1 MVTKNQIK
9 FLKGLSL
16 KKNRIKSK
24 KIIVEGEKI
33 IREFIDSDYKLDK
46 VYSTDPLKF
55 HNYPN
60 QKLSEKNLES
70 ISNLKSPNG
79 DLAVFNLIDKSIK
92 NERLYIVLDGI
103 NDPGNL
109 GTIIRTCDWFGI
121 DQIICS
127 NNSVD
132 CFNPKVIQSSMG
144 SLSRVNVFYMDIL
157 EFLNSKDIPI
167 YGAVLNGKKLKNE
180 IIDDGIFVF
189 GSESNGISEGILKKI
204 EFKIKIPKHSEAVKT
219 ESLNLSVSLGIILS
233 KIRI

>member
-24 KIIVEGEKI
+24 KIIVEGDKI

-46 VYSTDPLKF
+46 VYSTDPLKY
-55 HNYPN
+55 HNYPCH
-60 QKLSEKNLES
+60 KLSEKNLGS

-144 SLSRVNVFYMDIL
+144 SLSRVNVFYMDVL
-157 EFLNSKDIPI
+157 EFLNSKNIP
-167 YGAVLNGKKLKNE
+167 
-180 IIDDGIFVF
+180 F
-189 GSESNGISEGILKKI
+189 
-204 EFKIKIPKHSEAVKT
+204 
-219 ESLNLSVSLGIILS
+219 
-233 KIRI
+233 

>member
-1 MVTKNQIK
+1 MC
-9 FLKGLSL
+9 
-16 KKNRIKSK
+16 
-24 KIIVEGEKI
+24 
-33 IREFIDSDYKLDK
+33 IRD
-46 VYSTDPLKF
+46 
-55 HNYPN
+55 
-60 QKLSEKNLES
+60 
-70 ISNLKSPNG
+70 
-79 DLAVFNLIDKSIK
+79 
-92 NERLYIVLDGI
+92 RLYIVLDGI

-157 EFLNSKDIPI
+157 EFLNSKNIPI

-204 EFKIKIPKHSEAVKT
+204 EFKIKIPK
-219 ESLNLSVSLGIILS
+219 GIEF
-233 KIRI
+233 KKK

>member
-24 KIIVEGEKI
+24 KIMVEGDKI

-46 VYSTDPLKF
+46 VYSTDPLKY
-55 HNYPN
+55 HNYPS
-60 QKLSEKNLES
+60 QKLSKKNLES

-157 EFLNSKDIPI
+157 EFLNSKNIPI

-189 GSESNGISEGILKKI
+189 GSESNGISEDIFKKI
-204 EFKIKIPKHSEAVKT
+204 EFKIKIPKHGEAVKT
-219 ESLNLSVSLGIILS
+219 ESLNLSVSLGIVLS

>member
-109 GTIIRTCDWFGI
+109 GTIIRTCHWFGI

-180 IIDDGIFVF
+180 NNRASDNDKLRYVRPYGCWIIV
-189 GSESNGISEGILKKI
+189 
-204 EFKIKIPKHSEAVKT
+204 V
-219 ESLNLSVSLGIILS
+219 
-233 KIRI
+233 

>member
-1 MVTKNQIK
+1 MKYFDKHIFYQVIKCLSNTDLLNFFLINKYINDILHLKQIVQY
-9 FLKGLSL
+9 LYH
-16 KKNRIKSK
+16 RPHPI
-24 KIIVEGEKI
+24 
-33 IREFIDSDYKLDK
+33 
-46 VYSTDPLKF
+46 
-55 HNYPN
+55 
-60 QKLSEKNLES
+60 
-70 ISNLKSPNG
+70 
-79 DLAVFNLIDKSIK
+79 VFNLIDKSIK

-144 SLSRVNVFYMDIL
+144 SLSRVNIFYMDIL

-204 EFKIKIPKHSEAVKT
+204 EFEIKIPKHSEAVKT
-219 ESLNLSVSLGIILS
+219 ESLNLSVSLGIVLS

>member
-9 FLKGLSL
+9 FLKGLSS

-70 ISNLKSPNG
+70 ISNLKSPTG

-144 SLSRVNVFYMDIL
+144 SLSRVNVFLHGY
-157 EFLNSKDIPI
+157 FR
-167 YGAVLNGKKLKNE
+167 
-180 IIDDGIFVF
+180 IFKF
-189 GSESNGISEGILKKI
+189 QKYPHLRSS
-204 EFKIKIPKHSEAVKT
+204 FKW
-219 ESLNLSVSLGIILS
+219 
-233 KIRI
+233 